1 MNLKEVVIVTFIIT
15 VLGGITLNV
24 MACDETISADCT
36 VEDDLTG
43 C

>member
-1 MNLKEVVIVTFIIT
+1 MNLKELLITFFIVT
-15 VLGGITLNV
+15 VLSGITLNV
-24 MACDETISADCT
+24 MACDDTYTDCT

>member
-24 MACDETISADCT
+24 MACDDTYTDCT